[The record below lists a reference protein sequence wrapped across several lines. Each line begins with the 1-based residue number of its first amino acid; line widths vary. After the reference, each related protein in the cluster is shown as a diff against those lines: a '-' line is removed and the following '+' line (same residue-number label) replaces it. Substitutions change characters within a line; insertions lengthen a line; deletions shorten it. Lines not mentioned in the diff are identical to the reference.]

1 MLDVNRG
8 TSSLSGQNA
17 GSPTTHNAHH
27 RARQAPEPPITA
39 MEMSRME
46 SSTRK
51 NFSDG
56 PKVRFTAPSSTPP
69 SPATNPP
76 TANAVSLAPR
86 R

>member
-1 MLDVNRG
+1 
-8 TSSLSGQNA
+8 
-17 GSPTTHNAHH
+17 
-27 RARQAPEPPITA
+27 
-39 MEMSRME
+39 ME

-76 TANAVSLAPR
+76 TANAVSLARAGDTVIADAASSFSRTPMIVRPMPVR
-86 R
+86 RR